1 VLGGTLKALPKE
13 VTDNFKTLFATLPKL
28 GLNEWV
34 STPSFAEI
42 ALLDPNF
49 NQDNYPDLTHF
60 LFCGEE
66 LVNKTA
72 QELIT
77 RFPKATVYNT
87 YGPTETTVA
96 VTGMAITQDIVDQYP
111 RLPIG
116 FAKPDT
122 EIFVVDEQGNQVSA
136 GTEGE
141 LMIVGPSVSKGYL
154 NNPEKTAKAFFNV
167 GSQRGYRSGDLA
179 TMTED
184 GMIFY
189 RGRTDFQVKLH
200 GYRIELEDVDHNLNQ
215 VSYIKQASTVPRYN
229 KDHKVAQ
236 LIAFAVA
243 KPNDFESDMKLTQ
256 AVKAE
261 LGKMV
266 MEYMIPQRIIYRDKL
281 PLTANGKVDRKALIA
296 EVNH

>member
-1 VLGGTLKALPKE
+1 
-13 VTDNFKTLFATLPKL
+13 
-28 GLNEWV
+28 
-34 STPSFAEI
+34 
-42 ALLDPNF
+42 
-49 NQDNYPDLTHF
+49 
-60 LFCGEE
+60 
-66 LVNKTA
+66 
-72 QELIT
+72 
-77 RFPKATVYNT
+77 
-87 YGPTETTVA
+87 
-96 VTGMAITQDIVDQYP
+96 
-111 RLPIG
+111 
-116 FAKPDT
+116 
-122 EIFVVDEQGNQVSA
+122 
-136 GTEGE
+136 
-141 LMIVGPSVSKGYL
+141 MIVGPSVSKGYL

-281 PLTANGKVDRKALIA
+281 PLTANGKR
-296 EVNH
+296 

>member
-1 VLGGTLKALPKE
+1 
-13 VTDNFKTLFATLPKL
+13 
-28 GLNEWV
+28 WV

>member
-1 VLGGTLKALPKE
+1 M
-13 VTDNFKTLFATLPKL
+13 
-28 GLNEWV
+28 
-34 STPSFAEI
+34 
-42 ALLDPNF
+42 LDPNF

-167 GSQRGYRSGDLA
+167 GSHRG
-179 TMTED
+179 
-184 GMIFY
+184 
-189 RGRTDFQVKLH
+189 Q
-200 GYRIELEDVDHNLNQ
+200 
-215 VSYIKQASTVPRYN
+215 
-229 KDHKVAQ
+229 
-236 LIAFAVA
+236 IA
-243 KPNDFESDMKLTQ
+243 
-256 AVKAE
+256 
-261 LGKMV
+261 
-266 MEYMIPQRIIYRDKL
+266 
-281 PLTANGKVDRKALIA
+281 
-296 EVNH
+296 